1 MAQKVHGITIDLD
14 VNTSAVNEAFKDI
27 NKSLNA
33 TQKEL
38 TQVDKLLKID
48 PKNTTLLAQKQ
59 YLLSSAIED
68 TKSKLVQLA
77 KAKEKA
83 DKDSNVDK
91 TSKQYRD
98 LERDIIKTKDSLEKL
113 THQANQNED
122 ALKGIE
128 TSAGGV
134 GKELGKATNNASQF
148 GDMLKAKVIGEA
160 IIGGVKALANAFI
173 DIGKGIYGS
182 VRDSGKLADDIN
194 TLASQYN
201 LSTKEIQQFM
211 KASELVDVE
220 LSTIT
225 KSFNKLT
232 KNMTS
237 TSKETTSAF
246 KKLNISVKDS
256 NGNLRDS
263 NDVFYET
270 IEALSQIKNETEQ
283 DSLAMAIFGKSASD
297 LGSLINGGSEQLAEF
312 NKYLEENN
320 LLLSQEELDNLNE
333 MNDSFDILNATFDS
347 VKQKIASELAP
358 VIKPLV
364 EELTTFIVEHKDSIV
379 ELVKELIDKFTSGD
393 GQKMFDN
400 FNQLV
405 EDVGQFI
412 DDTPRMV
419 EALET
424 LALPI
429 KAIADVVG
437 AIVSGLKWIIGT
449 NTKDIEFQL
458 DNIKN
463 GGVSMSGLMHSQGF
477 GALKSGGFASG
488 GITLNA
494 TFNNN
499 GSLDEASAIKYA
511 NIMTQI
517 INDNLGGMI

>member
-1 MAQKVHGITIDLD
+1 MASQKVHGITIDLD
-14 VNTSAVNEAFKDI
+14 VNTSAVNESFKDI
-27 NKSLNA
+27 NKALIS

-59 YLLSSAIED
+59 YLLSGAIED
-68 TKSKLVQLA
+68 TKDKLVQLA
-77 KAKEKA
+77 KAKKQA
-83 DKDSNVDK
+83 DSTGEIDK
-91 TSKQYRD
+91 SSKQYRD
-98 LERDIIKTKDSLEKL
+98 LERDMINTKNALDRL
-113 THQANQNED
+113 TRQFNENED
-122 ALKGIE
+122 AIKGVANESDNLGNNLK
-128 TSAGGV
+128 
-134 GKELGKATNNASQF
+134 KASDNASSF

-160 IIGGVKALANAFI
+160 IIGGVKTLANAFI
-173 DIGKGIYGS
+173 DISKGIYSS

-237 TSKETTSAF
+237 TSKETTNAF
-246 KKLNISVKDS
+246 KKLNVSVKDS
-256 NGNLRDS
+256 KGNLRDS

-364 EELTTFIVEHKDSIV
+364 EELTTFIVEHKDSIID
-379 ELVKELIDKFTSGD
+379 LAKQLIDKFTSGD
-393 GQKMFDN
+393 GQKMFEN
-400 FNQLV
+400 ITQLV
-405 EDVGQFI
+405 DDIGTFI
-412 DDTPRMV
+412 DDTPKVV
-419 EALET
+419 ESLE
-424 LALPI
+424 L
-429 KAIADVVG
+429 IASPLKIIAEIIEGISWFFNGNFNTRWSELYGDTPFITG
-437 AIVSGLKWIIGT
+437 SYMNSG
-449 NTKDIEFQL
+449 
-458 DNIKN
+458 
-463 GGVSMSGLMHSQGF
+463 GF

-517 INDNLGGMI
+517 INDNLGGMV